1 MTNCEVDEFEKM
13 IESALDAGRA
23 AARVHRDVDEAL
35 ADWPMI
41 DAFREGF
48 YQEAT
53 TCEPSQPTKAPSGGP
68 RLHPKM
74 QLRS

>member
-1 MTNCEVDEFEKM
+1 MTKYEVDEFEEM

-23 AARVHRDVDEAL
+23 AARVYRDVDEAL
-35 ADWPMI
+35 ADWPLI

-53 TCEPSQPTKAPSGGP
+53 TCEPPQLTKAPPGGL

-74 QLRS
+74 QPRS

>member
-1 MTNCEVDEFEKM
+1 MTKCEVDEFEEM

-35 ADWPMI
+35 ADWPLI

-53 TCEPSQPTKAPSGGP
+53 TCEPPQLTKAPPGGL

-74 QLRS
+74 QPRS